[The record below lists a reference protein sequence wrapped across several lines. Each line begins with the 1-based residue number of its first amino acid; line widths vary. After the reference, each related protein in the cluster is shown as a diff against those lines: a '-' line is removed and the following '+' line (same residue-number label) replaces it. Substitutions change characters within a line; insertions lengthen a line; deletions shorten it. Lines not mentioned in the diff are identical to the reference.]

1 MMRAEKKL
9 LYIME
14 DMKGGVVCGYCW
26 LLCSWKEWICG
37 IQRGKGDSDIFKI
50 TDGFHDRT
58 VNGIDAEKYCKVRK
72 EDIDLEKIIS
82 RMRGARPWHPLL
94 DLLRKECIA

>member
-1 MMRAEKKL
+1 MEIAGYYIHGSKEYVAFSDGKKNSA
-9 LYIME
+9 
-14 DMKGGVVCGYCW
+14 G
-26 LLCSWKEWICG
+26 
-37 IQRGKGDSDIFKI
+37 FKI

-58 VNGIDAEKYCKVRK
+58 VNERNAGKYQGYRKAKK

-94 DLLRKECIA
+94 KLLRKEVTV